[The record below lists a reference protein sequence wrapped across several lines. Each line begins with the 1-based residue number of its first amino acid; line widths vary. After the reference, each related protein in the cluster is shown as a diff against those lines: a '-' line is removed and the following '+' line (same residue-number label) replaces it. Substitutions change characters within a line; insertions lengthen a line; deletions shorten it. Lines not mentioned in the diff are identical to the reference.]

1 MCPKSHFVPMEALE
15 AQTEMS
21 ETVCMAMHHV
31 FQVVTQFHQPTRIL
45 HQQER
50 QIQPTNFDM
59 NSVLCLALDVLIRV
73 IILLELRVGIVVGN
87 GSCGLCLSFSA
98 LLCAAKPGGS
108 PLGDAG
114 GLLRG
119 GRAFL
124 PTDLDRKQ
132 TEALPGGLGV
142 DSKLIGDGVELLK
155 ERGVKSVL

>member
-1 MCPKSHFVPMEALE
+1 MEASE
-15 AQTEMS
+15 AQTEMR

-31 FQVVTQFHQPTRIL
+31 FQVKTQFHQPTRIL

-59 NSVLCLALDVLIRV
+59 NSVLCLALDILLRV
-73 IILLELRVGIVVGN
+73 IILLGLRVGIVVGN
-87 GSCGLCLSFSA
+87 GSRRLSLSSSA
-98 LLCAAKPGGS
+98 LICAANPGGS

-124 PTDLDRKQ
+124 PADLDRNQ
-132 TEALPGGLGV
+132 TEALPGGLGG
-142 DSKLIGDGVELLK
+142 DSKLIGDGIELLK
-155 ERGVKSVL
+155 ERGVKSVQ